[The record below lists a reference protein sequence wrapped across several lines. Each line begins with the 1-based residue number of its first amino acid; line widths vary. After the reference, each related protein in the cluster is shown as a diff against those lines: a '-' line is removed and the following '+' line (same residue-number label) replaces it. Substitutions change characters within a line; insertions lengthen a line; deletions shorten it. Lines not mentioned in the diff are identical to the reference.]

1 MSLFFN
7 YPSSLKHP
15 EDHFSLICSI
25 NISWRRSN
33 SWKCLCWMNSRLQF
47 TYQCCTCCIFDC
59 VKAQHSA
66 FQLILSSRGSCRP
79 SEGSPRPHAN
89 FFCYIQLNTYVICWA
104 RKPSLSGHWPETCL
118 LSGTLITFTPTWSQ
132 RVSYTTCTTY
142 TKMSSL
148 SRIWVS
154 DSLRVNTLWNLWLY
168 TSVTTICESKRQ
180 QQLHELSENRWV
192 SVILSNNKIVLWF
205 PHNFFPVLQVG

>member
-1 MSLFFN
+1 MWLFFN
-7 YPSSLKHP
+7 YPGSLKHP

-33 SWKCLCWMNSRLQF
+33 SWKNLCWMNSRLQF

-59 VKAQHSA
+59 VKAQLGLVD
-66 FQLILSSRGSCRP
+66 QLRGHQDHMLTFFVIFNLTLICHLSS
-79 SEGSPRPHAN
+79 
-89 FFCYIQLNTYVICWA
+89 
-104 RKPSLSGHWPETCL
+104 HWPETCL
-118 LSGTLITFTPTWSQ
+118 LSGTLITFTPTWLQ

-168 TSVTTICESKRQ
+168 TSVTTICETKRQ
-180 QQLHELSENRWV
+180 QKLHELSEYRWV

-205 PHNFFPVLQVG
+205 PNKFFPALQVP